1 MRAVPRAKSGR
12 AISHNRLY
20 GMRWTPAGSDTYAQ
34 YDIEHEAEDEAI
46 QGELVLARFLNPT
59 AFRPSDNLDHG

>member
-1 MRAVPRAKSGR
+1 MSDGLGMNG
-12 AISHNRLY
+12 SHNALY

-46 QGELVLARFLNPT
+46 QSELVHG
-59 AFRPSDNLDHG
+59 AFPQSDGFPAI